1 MSPSQTPEPAK
12 TPTSPS
18 GPVEPDARRRGT
30 EPDAQADTQA
40 DAPDERGAQPD
51 AGKTGDKDRQDPSR
65 AGERPIADVDRKV
78 RPGDA

>member
-30 EPDAQADTQA
+30 QPDTQPDAV
-40 DAPDERGAQPD
+40 DERGARPD
-51 AGKTGDKDRQDPSR
+51 AGQTGDKDRQAPSR

>member
-18 GPVEPDARRRGT
+18 GPIEPDAGRRGT
-30 EPDAQADTQA
+30 QPDAQA

-51 AGKTGDKDRQDPSR
+51 AGKTGDKERQDPSR